1 MSRHFTFIFGLGF
14 ILALFSFLLLPQFSW
29 ANNINQFRNVISNSA
44 PGALANHVLSFNIT
58 TSLSPGSVIEI
69 TLPPGFE
76 TLGTSTFAADR
87 NVELRVNGSLRVADG
102 AGGVGTDLVEI
113 IPGSPGQIRY
123 TLNSEFGI
131 GSGSNL
137 ELRIGNNT
145 SKRQLFAEI
154 YDETTMSTTTIMADT
169 PGIVNA
175 TTNGTH
181 RVTMRIYNGGPVVA
195 SADFIIAIL
204 PQVGVGPIDT
214 RDLIPPI
221 RFNGAPSTTVSGV
234 TLNVELFLQTN
245 KRAICRY
252 DVVAG
257 TSYSAMPFRFT
268 GTGLI
273 FHTVVVPVTP
283 NSSYQFFVRC
293 IDEQGNFNI
302 DDYIIEFT
310 VSEPPTGTPNEVGD
324 EDGDGT
330 GTGNVGTGDGAGTG
344 GTTGQA
350 SGQAP
355 TVGGGAG
362 TGGSGGGGGG
372 GIGNVEG
379 GTAGGGFEAQDA
391 PYRSGDGIVI
401 ITGYAFPRSQ
411 VTVLVDGREAT
422 RVTANASG
430 EFSVT
435 LDRIARGVYTF
446 GLFALG
452 PDQVR
457 SSTFSTSFTVTGA
470 RTSALSNINIPPS
483 ITVTPNPV
491 DPGTPVVISGYALPT
506 ATITLENERDGSA
519 ASRQTLTATSD
530 GNGQWS
536 VTLPT
541 TGFSVGTYKVRAR
554 AQQAEGVGTNF
565 SNFTFYGVG
574 QAAVRPLNADLNRD
588 GRINLIDFS
597 ILLFWWN
604 TDGGNSDPSAD
615 INGDA
620 RVNLTDF
627 SILLFNWTG

>member
-1 MSRHFTFIFGLGF
+1 M
-14 ILALFSFLLLPQFSW
+14 ALFAFLVWPQFSW
-29 ANNINQFRNVISNSA
+29 ANNIHEFRNVISNSA
-44 PGALANHVLSFNIT
+44 PGVVSNHSLSFRINTALA
-58 TSLSPGSVIEI
+58 PGSVIEI

-87 NVELRVNGSLRVADG
+87 NVELRVNGSLRAGDG
-102 AGGVGTDLVEI
+102 TGGVGTDLIEI

-123 TLNSEFGI
+123 TLNSQFGI

-175 TTNGTH
+175 TTSGTH
-181 RVTMRIYNGGPVVA
+181 RVVMRIYNGGPVIA
-195 SADFIIAIL
+195 SADFMIAIL
-204 PQVGVGPIDT
+204 PPVGVGPIDT

-234 TLNVELFLQTN
+234 TLNVELFLETN

-252 DVVAG
+252 DAVAG

-283 NSSYQFFVRC
+283 NSAHQFFVRC

-330 GTGNVGTGDGAGTG
+330 GTGDVGTGDGAGTG

-350 SGQAP
+350 GGQAP
-355 TVGGGAG
+355 TVGGGG
-362 TGGSGGGGGG
+362 GMGGSGGGGGG

-391 PYRSGDGIVI
+391 PYRSGDGRVI

-422 RVTANASG
+422 RVTANATG

-483 ITVTPNPV
+483 ITVRPNPV
-491 DPGTPVVISGYALPT
+491 DPGTPVVISGYALPS
-506 ATITLENERDGSA
+506 ATITLENERDGST
-519 ASRQTLTATSD
+519 ASRQTLTTTSD
-530 GNGQWS
+530 SNGQWS
-536 VTLPT
+536 ITLPT

-554 AQQAEGVGTNF
+554 AQQAEGVSTNF